1 MKNCDCIHC
10 KNNHKFGMPSEILD
24 DFVSGRVTI
33 FAGAGIST
41 ESRTVIPETFYD
53 EVAQEL
59 NIENCQLPFPE
70 LMEKYCSKING
81 RIKLLTKI
89 RNRFKYVES
98 FSNLKDNS
106 TRFHQELATLF
117 MAKTIITTNWDM
129 YFEEVCNATPF
140 VSDEDLVFWE
150 NEDRRVLKIHGS
162 INNYGSIVATTSDY
176 AKCQKRLN
184 NNLIGGIL
192 KTLFATQTII
202 FIGYSLNDSDFQNIW
217 GFVSEQMEGLQRQAF
232 VVTPFENEQERFKDI
247 GLIPIITD
255 GSFFL
260 SQIKQH
266 FISTG
271 SMLSDDIYCKAERML
286 STLKKVHAG
295 TIELYDCSDH
305 PQTII
310 NSCYQDGMIQAL
322 NRAITLR
329 GSGEYS
335 NLYIYRGLIE
345 FYLKFKKERLRA
357 KRYENVAYIEG
368 YLAGLYS
375 LLPINENEQEMEPPP
390 LFFAFGAEE
399 LHTINAYDNIIN
411 DLPNLHKASYLY
423 TKKMVKKLS
432 STKGMCFQHPPWF
445 S

>member
-1 MKNCDCIHC
+1 MKNCDCINC
-10 KNNHKFGMPSEILD
+10 KDNHKFEMPSEILD

-41 ESRTVIPETFYD
+41 ESRTLLPETFYD
-53 EVAQEL
+53 VVAQEL
-59 NIENCQLPFPE
+59 NIENCQLFFPE

-81 RIKLLTKI
+81 RITLLSKI
-89 RNRFKYVES
+89 RDRFKYIES
-98 FSNLKDNS
+98 FSYLKHQA
-106 TRFHQELATLF
+106 TKFHQELATLF

-129 YFEEVCNATPF
+129 YFEEICNATPF

-176 AKCQKRLN
+176 AKCQERLY

-217 GFVSEQMEGLQRQAF
+217 GFVSKQMEGLQRQAF
-232 VVTPFENEQERFKDI
+232 VVTPFENEQEQFKNI

-255 GSFFL
+255 GSFFI

-271 SMLSDDIYCKAERML
+271 SMLSDDIYFRAEEML

-310 NSCYQDGMIQAL
+310 NACYQDGMINAL
-322 NRAITLR
+322 NRAINLR

-335 NLYIYRGLIE
+335 NFFIYRGVIE
-345 FYLKFKKERLRA
+345 SFLKFKKEKLKA
-357 KRYENVAYIEG
+357 KRYDNVAYIEG
-368 YLAGLYS
+368 YLAGFYS
-375 LLPINENEQEMEPPP
+375 LLPINENEQKIEPPP
-390 LFFAFGAEE
+390 LFFAFGAGD
-399 LHTINAYDNIIN
+399 LYTIDDYDSIIN
-411 DLPNLHKASYLY
+411 DLPNLHKASYLF
-423 TKKMVKKLS
+423 TKK
-432 STKGMCFQHPPWF
+432 W
-445 S
+445 